1 MQSIYYWS
9 PCLNKVGTVKST
21 INSALSISKY
31 SKDKFIVKIINICGE
46 WEEYKSTFEKNN
58 IEVIDFNFNYFKY
71 LPKKGFIQSRLSYI
85 IMILFSIIPL
95 YRLLKKDKPEFII
108 LHLLTSLPLFLL
120 NFFKFETNFI
130 LRISGYPKL
139 NLWRKTFWK
148 ISSKKIKKITCPTK
162 DLLEQLKKSKIFD
175 SENLVYLPDA
185 IINIKDF
192 INQTKNKNFSKK
204 IEKKKKYFISVGR
217 LTRQKNFSYLIN
229 EFFEFSK
236 TNKEIDLLI
245 FGDGDEK
252 KYLLKI
258 IKNKNLTNR
267 IFLMGHSPE
276 IYSFMKKAEAFILSS
291 LWEEPG
297 FVLIEAAISN
307 LFIISSDCPNG
318 PKEFLK
324 NGKAGFLYESNK
336 KGALKEKLEKFYTL
350 GNESKQKKIEAKK
363 NCFDYTMF
371 RHNLFLTKI
380 ICH

>member
-58 IEVIDFNFNYFKY
+58 IEVINFNFNYFKY

-139 NLWRKTFWK
+139 NLWRKMFWK

-192 INQTKNKNFSKK
+192 INQTKYKNFSKK

-236 TNKEIDLLI
+236 TNNEIDLLI

-336 KGALKEKLEKFYTL
+336 KGALKEKLDKFYTL
-350 GNESKQKKIEAKK
+350 GNELKQKKIEAKK
-363 NCFDYTMF
+363 NCFDYTMY

>member
-139 NLWRKTFWK
+139 NLWRKMFWK

>member
-46 WEEYKSTFEKNN
+46 WEEYKNTFEKNN

-139 NLWRKTFWK
+139 NLWRKMFWK

-192 INQTKNKNFSKK
+192 INQTKYKNFSKK

-236 TNKEIDLLI
+236 TNNEIDLLI

-258 IKNKNLTNR
+258 IKKKNLTNR
-267 IFLMGHSPE
+267 IFLMGHSPG

-336 KGALKEKLEKFYTL
+336 KGALKEKLDKFYTL

>member
-139 NLWRKTFWK
+139 NLWRKMFWK

-258 IKNKNLTNR
+258 IKNKNLTTR

>member
-139 NLWRKTFWK
+139 NLWRKMFWK

-192 INQTKNKNFSKK
+192 INQTKYKNFSKK
-204 IEKKKKYFISVGR
+204 IEKKKNILFLSVDLQDKKISV
-217 LTRQKNFSYLIN
+217 I
-229 EFFEFSK
+229 
-236 TNKEIDLLI
+236 
-245 FGDGDEK
+245 
-252 KYLLKI
+252 
-258 IKNKNLTNR
+258 
-267 IFLMGHSPE
+267 
-276 IYSFMKKAEAFILSS
+276 
-291 LWEEPG
+291 
-297 FVLIEAAISN
+297 
-307 LFIISSDCPNG
+307 
-318 PKEFLK
+318 
-324 NGKAGFLYESNK
+324 
-336 KGALKEKLEKFYTL
+336 
-350 GNESKQKKIEAKK
+350 
-363 NCFDYTMF
+363 
-371 RHNLFLTKI
+371 
-380 ICH
+380 

>member
-336 KGALKEKLEKFYTL
+336 KGALKEKLDKFYTL